1 MRLRWFLSANA
12 ATRNRGFVLP
22 CRFPGLQS
30 TYRRPEPATGWESS
44 AALDSATLPKGA
56 DGYSGA
62 SLVPAERDP
71 PHMGEMPADIAV
83 QHGHRPAD
91 QTESDCCLPPVPSSG
106 RV

>member
-1 MRLRWFLSANA
+1 MPVSGASEHVPAPGACHRLGELGRIGQ
-12 ATRNRGFVLP
+12 R
-22 CRFPGLQS
+22 
-30 TYRRPEPATGWESS
+30 
-44 AALDSATLPKGA
+44 DLPKGA
-56 DGYSGA
+56 EGHSGA

-71 PHMGEMPADIAV
+71 PDMGEMPADIAV